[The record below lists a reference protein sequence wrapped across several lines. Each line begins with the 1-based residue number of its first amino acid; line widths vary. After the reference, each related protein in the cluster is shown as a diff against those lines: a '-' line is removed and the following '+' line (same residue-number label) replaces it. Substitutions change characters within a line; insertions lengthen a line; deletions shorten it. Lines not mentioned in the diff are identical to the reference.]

1 MDTLKEEW
9 KPIIGCKGFSISN
22 LGRVKRCSYIKQY
35 DNGDVERG
43 SEVIIAPHVTDYG
56 LSVTINSRAYLVH
69 RLVAKTFMDPS
80 NTRDYVRFVDGDKLN
95 CRVDN
100 LKFVSVSDAMKEAIA
115 NGERHTPGNYPGIA
129 IQCVETGER
138 FSSIKAV
145 TEHTGMTRWTVTKRI
160 RDHRPINGLHY
171 EVMKK

>member
-9 KPIIGCKGFSISN
+9 RPISGHKGFSISN

-35 DNGDVERG
+35 DNGDVEQG
-43 SEVIIAPHVTDYG
+43 SEVIIAPHNTDYG
-56 LSVTINSRAYLVH
+56 PTVVINSRPYLLH
-69 RLVAKTFMDPS
+69 RLVAKTFLDPT
-80 NTRDYVRFVDGDKLN
+80 NTRDYVRFIDGDKTN

-100 LKFVSVSDAMKEAIA
+100 LKFVSVSSAMKEAIA

-129 IQCVETGER
+129 IQCTETGER
-138 FSSIKAV
+138 FPSIKAV
-145 TEHTGMTRWTVTKRI
+145 TEHTGVSRWTITKCI
-160 RDHRPINGLHY
+160 RDHRPVNGLHY